1 MKFDFTYSHHKSI
14 EHNDV
19 FSVCVWVGFHCIAE
33 VSREFDNFEVAFHSK
48 FSEHICDIND
58 FEQAANILKEQLCAD
73 DEVFYLR
80 VHRLA
85 KICCCVY
92 GNDNTFFLSEEDG
105 LYSVFGDDGRDLLT
119 RVPRYL
125 AFASAIAWA
134 LGREPSDAV
143 VPIAAEDYLEKS
155 SIDAHEFLKNF

>member
-1 MKFDFTYSHHKSI
+1 MKLDCIYSHHKSI
-14 EHNDV
+14 DGEH
-19 FSVCVWVGFHCIAE
+19 A
-33 VSREFDNFEVAFHSK
+33 K
-48 FSEHICDIND
+48 LSEHICDIND
-58 FEQAANILKEQLCAD
+58 FEQAANILKEQFCAD
-73 DEVFYLR
+73 EEVFYLSLSK
-80 VHRLA
+80 LA

-92 GNDNTFFLSEEDG
+92 GRERDFFLLEEDG
-105 LYSVFGDDGRDLLT
+105 LYSVFGEDGRDLLT

-143 VPIAAEDYLEKS
+143 VPISAEDYLEKS